1 MNHSKSIDPLNRLYV
16 LHNRSLPIYLRDA
29 APWTHGGDEAA
40 AQTLS
45 HMIEDHAHT
54 LERLG
59 VMILDRDGALEHG
72 RFPMEFTG
80 WHDLAFDFILA
91 RLIERQ
97 RRDIRTIETCVREL
111 EHDPQAKAVAEE
123 ILGQAKGHLDS
134 LVEATREPANPR

>member
-1 MNHSKSIDPLNRLYV
+1 MNNSKTIDVLNRLYV

-29 APWTHGGDEAA
+29 APWTHAGDEGG

-45 HMIEDHAHT
+45 HIIEDHERT

-59 VMILDRDGALEHG
+59 AMILDRDGALEHG
-72 RFPMEFTG
+72 RFAMEFTG
-80 WHDLAFDFILA
+80 WHDLAFGFILA

-97 RRDIRTIETCVREL
+97 RRDIRTIEACVREL
-111 EHDPQAKAVAEE
+111 EHDPAAKAVAEE

-134 LVEATREPANPR
+134 LVELTREPANNL